1 MMGRKWVRI
10 CSVVKVIM
18 VFAYFFTLHAL
29 TKFFSQYPK
38 TTFSI
43 IKVASP
49 SLWPK
54 GDRLTGSI
62 IALLVLPS
70 SWPWL
75 QARSGAPWVLQ
86 SQLERCVPV
95 GFTGP
100 TKLMADSSVWS
111 PRCSPTRPGFILAH
125 HGTTCLHLLFS
136 FSLSLYIFQCNLNSL
151 LKSTCGKAYRW
162 TQSELP
168 TTP

>member
-1 MMGRKWVRI
+1 MGRKWVRI

-54 GDRLTGSI
+54 GDKLTGQHHCS
-62 IALLVLPS
+62 ACASLLVALAS
-70 SWPWL
+70 S
-75 QARSGAPWVLQ
+75 
-86 SQLERCVPV
+86 
-95 GFTGP
+95 T
-100 TKLMADSSVWS
+100 
-111 PRCSPTRPGFILAH
+111 
-125 HGTTCLHLLFS
+125 
-136 FSLSLYIFQCNLNSL
+136 
-151 LKSTCGKAYRW
+151 
-162 TQSELP
+162 
-168 TTP
+168 

>member
-1 MMGRKWVRI
+1 MMGRKWVTI
-10 CSVVKVIM
+10 CTVVKVIM

-29 TKFFSQYPK
+29 TKFFSQYPQ

-54 GDRLTGSI
+54 GDRLTGQHHHPACASLHVTLALSI
-62 IALLVLPS
+62 CWGSPSLPITAQKTCPCWLHRAAHAYGWLICLESQVQHHPSWLHLGPSWHCLPS
-70 SWPWL
+70 L
-75 QARSGAPWVLQ
+75 T
-86 SQLERCVPV
+86 
-95 GFTGP
+95 F
-100 TKLMADSSVWS
+100 
-111 PRCSPTRPGFILAH
+111 
-125 HGTTCLHLLFS
+125 
-136 FSLSLYIFQCNLNSL
+136 FSLYIYIFQCKVNSL
-151 LKSTCGKAYRW
+151 LKSTCGKAHRW